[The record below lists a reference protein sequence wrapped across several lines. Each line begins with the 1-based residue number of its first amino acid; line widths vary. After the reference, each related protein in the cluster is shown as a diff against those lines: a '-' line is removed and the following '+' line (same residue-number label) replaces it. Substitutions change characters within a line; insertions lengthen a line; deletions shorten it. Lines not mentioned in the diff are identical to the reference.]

1 MKKKKI
7 ISVIAAVAV
16 VASLAVGSLAWFTS
30 KDNVT
35 NKFSTISTEE
45 PNNPDSGIKIHEDF
59 DKTTAG
65 NVLPGTKVRKLVQ
78 VKSTAK
84 YDQLIRVKI
93 DKVWRDSNNNIVD
106 SYYTQ
111 EVDSKDA
118 QGNPIKDAE
127 GNSIK
132 INRVTYYNSTD
143 KNFEVPKG
151 VKKEKLDTKLIQL
164 NFGNNLSGASGK
176 WIDNTKVGGDN
187 YYYYN
192 GKLQPEQETA
202 PILES
207 VTLAKNAENIYR
219 GLNFDVVVTADG
231 IQAVNGA
238 AKDSWTQAPVA
249 IQNLG
254 GELSEK

>member
-59 DKTTAG
+59 DKTTSG
-65 NVLPGTKVRKLVQ
+65 NVLPGTKVKKLVQ

-106 SYYTQ
+106 SYYI
-111 EVDSKDA
+111 ENVNGKD
-118 QGNPIKDAE
+118 
-127 GNSIK
+127 K
-132 INRVTYYNSTD
+132 ITYYNSAD
-143 KNFEVPKG
+143 PKFKVPQG
-151 VKKEKLDTKLIQL
+151 VNVKKLDKDKIQL

-176 WIDNTKVGGDN
+176 WIDNTKSDE

-192 GKLQPEQETA
+192 GKLQSTQETA

-207 VTLAKNAENIYR
+207 VTLDKNSENIYR
-219 GLNFDVVVTADG
+219 GLKFDVVVTADG

-238 AKDSWTQAPVA
+238 AKDSWTKAPIT

>member
-59 DKTTAG
+59 DKETAG
-65 NVLPGTKVRKLVQ
+65 NVLPGTNVKKLVQ

-106 SYYTQ
+106 SYYT
-111 EVDSKDA
+111 EKVDSKDA
-118 QGNPIKDAE
+118 QGNAIKA
-127 GNSIK
+127 NK
-132 INRVTYYNSTD
+132 VTYYSSKDNSVNIPQGATT
-143 KNFEVPKG
+143 G
-151 VKKEKLDTKLIQL
+151 KLDTNLIQL
-164 NFGNNLSGASGK
+164 NFGNNLSGESGK
-176 WIDNTKVGGDN
+176 WIDNTTIMVN
-187 YYYYN
+187 YN
-192 GKLQPEQETA
+192 QHKKLH
-202 PILES
+202 L
-207 VTLAKNAENIYR
+207 Y
-219 GLNFDVVVTADG
+219 
-231 IQAVNGA
+231 
-238 AKDSWTQAPVA
+238 
-249 IQNLG
+249 
-254 GELSEK
+254 

>member
-16 VASLAVGSLAWFTS
+16 VATLAVGSLAWFTS

-59 DKTTAG
+59 DKTTAE
-65 NVLPGTKVRKLVQ
+65 NVLPGTKVKKLVQ

-106 SYYTQ
+106 SYYI
-111 EVDSKDA
+111 EKVNSKDA
-118 QGNPIKDAE
+118 QGNPIEANK
-127 GNSIK
+127 
-132 INRVTYYNSTD
+132 VTYYNSTD
-143 KNFEVPKG
+143 KGVVVPQG
-151 VKKEKLDTKLIQL
+151 ATTGKLNTDLIQL
-164 NFGNNLSGASGK
+164 NFGNNLSSASGK
-176 WIDNTKVGGDN
+176 WIDNTKNDE

-192 GKLQPEQETA
+192 GKLQPTQETA

-207 VTLAKNAENIYR
+207 VTLAKNSENIYK
-219 GLNFDVVVTADG
+219 GLKFDVGVTADG

-238 AKDSWTQAPVA
+238 AKASWTEAPAA

>member
-65 NVLPGTKVRKLVQ
+65 NVLPGTKVKKLVQ
-78 VKSTAK
+78 VESTAK

-106 SYYTQ
+106 SYYI
-111 EVDSKDA
+111 ENVNGKD
-118 QGNPIKDAE
+118 
-127 GNSIK
+127 K
-132 INRVTYYNSTD
+132 ITYYNSAD
-143 KNFEVPKG
+143 PNFKVPQG
-151 VKKEKLDTKLIQL
+151 VNVKKLDTDKIQL

-176 WIDNTKVGGDN
+176 WIDNTNTDK

-192 GKLQPEQETA
+192 GKLQPAQETA
-202 PILES
+202 PILEA
-207 VTLAKNAENIYR
+207 VTLDKNAQNIYK
-219 GLNFDVVVTADG
+219 GLNFDVVVTAEG

-238 AKDSWTQAPVA
+238 AKASWTEAPAA

>member
-59 DKTTAG
+59 DKTTSG
-65 NVLPGTKVRKLVQ
+65 NVLPGTKVKKLVQ

-106 SYYTQ
+106 SYYT
-111 EVDSKDA
+111 EKVDSKDA
-118 QGNPIKDAE
+118 QGNTIKV
-127 GNSIK
+127 NK
-132 INRVTYYNSTD
+132 VTYYNSKD
-143 KNFEVPKG
+143 KNFAVPKG
-151 VKKEKLDTKLIQL
+151 VKTSELKTELIQL

-176 WIDNTKVGGDN
+176 WIDNTKGDE

-192 GKLQPEQETA
+192 GKLQSTQETA

-207 VTLAKNAENIYR
+207 VTLDKNSENIYR
-219 GLNFDVVVTADG
+219 GLKFDVVVTADG

-238 AKDSWTQAPVA
+238 AKDSWTKAPIT

>member
-7 ISVIAAVAV
+7 ISVIAAVAIV
-16 VASLAVGSLAWFTS
+16 SSLAVGSLAWFTS

-65 NVLPGTKVRKLVQ
+65 NVLPGTKVKKLVQ

-106 SYYTQ
+106 SYYI
-111 EVDSKDA
+111 EKVNSKDA
-118 QGNPIKDAE
+118 QGNPIEANK
-127 GNSIK
+127 
-132 INRVTYYNSTD
+132 VTYYNSTD
-143 KNFEVPKG
+143 KGIVVPQG
-151 VKKEKLDTKLIQL
+151 ATTGKLNTDLIQL
-164 NFGNNLSGASGK
+164 DFGNNLSGASGK
-176 WIDNTKVGGDN
+176 WIDNTKGDG

-192 GKLQPEQETA
+192 GKLQPEQETT
-202 PILES
+202 PILEN
-207 VTLAKNAENIYR
+207 VTLAKNAENIYK

-238 AKDSWTQAPVA
+238 AKASWTGAPAV

>member
-59 DKTTAG
+59 DKETAG
-65 NVLPGTKVRKLVQ
+65 NVLPGTNVKKLVQ
-78 VKSTAK
+78 IKSTAK

-106 SYYTQ
+106 SYYT
-111 EVDSKDA
+111 EKVDSKDA
-118 QGNPIKDAE
+118 QGNAIKA
-127 GNSIK
+127 NK
-132 INRVTYYNSTD
+132 VTYYSSKDNSVNIPQGATT
-143 KNFEVPKG
+143 G
-151 VKKEKLDTKLIQL
+151 KLDTNLIQL
-164 NFGNNLSGASGK
+164 NFGNNLSGESGK
-176 WIDNTKVGGDN
+176 WIDNTKNDE

-192 GKLQPEQETA
+192 GKLQPTQETA

-207 VTLAKNAENIYR
+207 VTLAKNSENIYK
-219 GLNFDVVVTADG
+219 GLKFDVVVTAEG

-238 AKDSWTQAPVA
+238 AKDSWTKAPVT

>member
-45 PNNPDSGIKIHEDF
+45 PNNPDSGIKIKEDF

-65 NVLPGTKVRKLVQ
+65 NVLPGTKVKKLVQ
-78 VKSTAK
+78 VESTAK

-106 SYYTQ
+106 SYCIGK
-111 EVDSKDA
+111 ENGKDKIIYYRD
-118 QGNPIKDAE
+118 GDFKVPE
-127 GNSIK
+127 GF
-132 INRVTYYNSTD
+132 T
-143 KNFEVPKG
+143 KG
-151 VKKEKLDTKLIQL
+151 TLDTKLIQL
-164 NFGNNLSGASGK
+164 DFGNNLSGASGK
-176 WIDNTKVGGDN
+176 WIYNTADK

-192 GKLQPEQETA
+192 GKLQPEQQTT
-202 PILES
+202 PILEN
-207 VTLAKNAENIYR
+207 VTLDKKAQNIYK
-219 GLNFDVVVTADG
+219 GLNFDVVVTAEG

-238 AKDSWTQAPVA
+238 AKDMWTGAPAA

-254 GELSEK
+254 GELSEKQ